1 MREPWPP
8 TPAPGGSLHQ
18 RLDTADILTGHSAIA
33 ADQQAPTPVNRQEQE
48 RLRRARERAAA
59 EQAVDSAK
67 EELRRAEQTTVD
79 HLASDYRDQLEETLD
94 ILTEHLIREADP
106 VVQAQRVREREE
118 YEEQLRATRAAQK
131 AERQAQREE
140 AEHNREMSR
149 LTRELKRLQTKAK
162 VILTTK
168 RSMFKDSQ
176 EYKALGSLRKRIRL
190 YEGMLEAGW
199 DTPITL
205 PEVLL
210 ERPSGKKK
218 FRRGP
223 AARHPFPFGWELEN
237 ERRRR

>member
-1 MREPWPP
+1 MPETVTAQPQPGHPP
-8 TPAPGGSLHQ
+8 QLPA
-18 RLDTADILTGHSAIA
+18 
-33 ADQQAPTPVNRQEQE
+33 
-48 RLRRARERAAA
+48 ARYTNA
-59 EQAVDSAK
+59 
-67 EELRRAEQTTVD
+67 
-79 HLASDYRDQLEETLD
+79 
-94 ILTEHLIREADP
+94 
-106 VVQAQRVREREE
+106 
-118 YEEQLRATRAAQK
+118 
-131 AERQAQREE
+131 
-140 AEHNREMSR
+140 
-149 LTRELKRLQTKAK
+149 TRELKRLQTKAK

-237 ERRRR
+237 ERRHR